1 MNPRIRPSII
11 NILPISKKNSLSPVS
26 LDIFTLSNL
35 QFTFHHPNQLI
46 INKFIIN
53 NNNFNRI
60 HFSLFAK
67 KFLKKK
73 KKKRKRLE
81 THSRRS
87 RNIRISGERCKIVC
101 FLSTWLGSAG
111 KLVAWNTPRRWN
123 WVRSSIGVVV
133 IDLRFEFNAKL
144 FRFLD
149 YSWLD
154 SRRPVADSIRCCS
167 IDVQTLNRQISF
179 PFLSSSLLPFTL
191 FSFTCFFFFS
201 PSSSSLPLPPP
212 LPLPLLFLIVVVERG
227 NLSEALND
235 IGAIIFLLDFVAV
248 SCFLWGLVFI
258 VMIFP
263 ECLLLF
269 VSIDPD
275 PAEIVEL
282 YFPSP

>member
-1 MNPRIRPSII
+1 M
-11 NILPISKKNSLSPVS
+11 
-26 LDIFTLSNL
+26 
-35 QFTFHHPNQLI
+35 
-46 INKFIIN
+46 
-53 NNNFNRI
+53 
-60 HFSLFAK
+60 
-67 KFLKKK
+67 
-73 KKKRKRLE
+73 
-81 THSRRS
+81 
-87 RNIRISGERCKIVC
+87 C

-133 IDLRFEFNAKL
+133 IDFRFEFNAKL

-179 PFLSSSLLPFTL
+179 PFPLPFFPL
-191 FSFTCFFFFS
+191 FYSLSLVSFFF
-201 PSSSSLPLPPP
+201 LPPP
-212 LPLPLLFLIVVVERG
+212 PLLPPFPPPPPPLLFLIVIVERG

>member
-1 MNPRIRPSII
+1 M
-11 NILPISKKNSLSPVS
+11 
-26 LDIFTLSNL
+26 
-35 QFTFHHPNQLI
+35 
-46 INKFIIN
+46 
-53 NNNFNRI
+53 
-60 HFSLFAK
+60 
-67 KFLKKK
+67 
-73 KKKRKRLE
+73 
-81 THSRRS
+81 
-87 RNIRISGERCKIVC
+87 C

-201 PSSSSLPLPPP
+201 PSSSSSPSSFSSSSSVFNRRRWTRELKRSVKRYRCNYFSARFRCGIVLPLRAGFYRYDFSRVPST
-212 LPLPLLFLIVVVERG
+212 FCFNRSRSRG
-227 NLSEALND
+227 DCRVIFSLS
-235 IGAIIFLLDFVAV
+235 VK
-248 SCFLWGLVFI
+248 
-258 VMIFP
+258 M
-263 ECLLLF
+263 
-269 VSIDPD
+269 
-275 PAEIVEL
+275 
-282 YFPSP
+282 

>member
-1 MNPRIRPSII
+1 MEKGVKSC
-11 NILPISKKNSLSPVS
+11 V
-26 LDIFTLSNL
+26 
-35 QFTFHHPNQLI
+35 
-46 INKFIIN
+46 FIDLTP
-53 NNNFNRI
+53 F
-60 HFSLFAK
+60 
-67 KFLKKK
+67 
-73 KKKRKRLE
+73 
-81 THSRRS
+81 
-87 RNIRISGERCKIVC
+87 C
-101 FLSTWLGSAG
+101 G
-111 KLVAWNTPRRWN
+111 KTGGLYTPRRWN

-167 IDVQTLNRQISF
+167 IDVQTLNLF
-179 PFLSSSLLPFTL
+179 PPFLSPFFLLFYSFF
-191 FSFTCFFFFS
+191 FSFTSFFS
-201 PSSSSLPLPPP
+201 LPPLPPP
-212 LPLPLLFLIVVVERG
+212 PLFLIVVVERG

-248 SCFLWGLVFI
+248 SCFLWGVVFI

-275 PAEIVEL
+275 LLEIVEV
-282 YFPSP
+282 YFSLWKNVNIFGINWIYNCF